1 MQVGENIYRLRSE
14 NSMSQ
19 GELSEILNVSRQ
31 SISKWENGM
40 AMPELDKLIKLS
52 RLFGVT
58 LDQLV
63 SDEETPK
70 PCGQTRGKPGT
81 GLILRWVAAGLIMI
95 PSAVMLLV
103 SLSKNGLFSLGG
115 TEIIC
120 GAAMLTGVLL
130 ASDFDPKVLLMTTLI
145 YMGAFMTGM
154 RLPQMNGPV
163 YDLLVWVMGL
173 VIFGGVMIWCSRMAR
188 REELQSSR

>member
-81 GLILRWVAAGLIMI
+81 GLILRWVAAGLMMI

-103 SLSKNGLFSLGG
+103 SLNKNGLFSLGG

-130 ASDFDPKVLLMTTLI
+130 AFGQMLCDFHKNHSCQAPRGAEKTWKPLPTSWVFSAKTTVAFAPKGTATC
-145 YMGAFMTGM
+145 
-154 RLPQMNGPV
+154 R
-163 YDLLVWVMGL
+163 
-173 VIFGGVMIWCSRMAR
+173 CSAP
-188 REELQSSR
+188 